1 VTKKI
6 KPFKGRFEGD
16 PKGAF
21 SGEAYLN
28 KWKVENG
35 ED

>member
-6 KPFKGRFEGD
+6 KPVKGRFEGD

-21 SGEAYLN
+21 SGEAFLK
-28 KWKVENG
+28 KWKDENG